1 MNLKL
6 VSVAVPDEVFPH
18 MLRDV
23 MLCAR
28 VLLTLLK
35 NVGSIQVRFEL
46 LPTDSQFYQDL
57 PLLPETIP
65 AKTTVTVTMR

>member
-35 NVGSIQVRFEL
+35 NVGSVQVRFEL
-46 LPTDSQFYQDL
+46 LPTDSQFYQYL
-57 PLLPETIP
+57 PLLLVVREMPEILQDI
-65 AKTTVTVTMR
+65 K